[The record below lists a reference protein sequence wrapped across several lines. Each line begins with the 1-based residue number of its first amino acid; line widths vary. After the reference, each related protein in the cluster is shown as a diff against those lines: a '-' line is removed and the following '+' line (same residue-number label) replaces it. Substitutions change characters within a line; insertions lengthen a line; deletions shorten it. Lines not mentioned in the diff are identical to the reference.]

1 MIAIR
6 TLHFPSSVALV
17 RGLRG
22 LRDQGI
28 HCRGLLFLA
37 LNERGEAHLAI
48 AEDLSDGAKVK
59 IGQKL
64 ALKPPFSGRVFY
76 FDAVHPVGRQTA
88 IVNGDRRIGKLATL
102 VDATALVAS
111 YAQEMDGQ
119 SVFFGCTPH
128 QPGSWWVQ
136 GTTAIPLHERG
147 FVECIPMEAGVVAR
161 RTLDDSLYFLPA
173 DGTVAGDA
181 HYWQAVY
188 KSPLGNI
195 LMLER
200 RTHTGR
206 LVLSCQ
212 RGLVEVDL
220 RGLPRVREDASVE
233 LPGGYAVLGRITDG
247 AFAVSRGIA
256 QDWGFDEL
264 GPATL
269 LGSRGGNL
277 KKLAKLLSKH
287 PQLL

>member
-1 MIAIR
+1 M
-6 TLHFPSSVALV
+6 
-17 RGLRG
+17 
-22 LRDQGI
+22 
-28 HCRGLLFLA
+28 A
-37 LNERGEAHLAI
+37 LNERGEAHLAV
-48 AEDLSDGAKVK
+48 AEDLNDGAKIK

-64 ALKPPFSGRVFY
+64 ALSPPFSGRVFY
-76 FDAVHPVGRQTA
+76 FDAVHPVGHRSA

-102 VDATALVAS
+102 ADATALIAS
-111 YAQEMDGQ
+111 YAEEMDGQ

-136 GTTAIPLHERG
+136 GTNVVPLHERG
-147 FVECIPMEAGVVAR
+147 FVDCVPLEAGVVAR
-161 RTLDDSLYFLPA
+161 KTLDNVLYFLPA
-173 DGTVAGDA
+173 DSAVSGDVRQ
-181 HYWQAVY
+181 WKPVY
-188 KSPLGNI
+188 ASSLGNI

-200 RTHTGR
+200 RVRAGR
-206 LVLSCQ
+206 IVLSCQ

-220 RGLPRVREDASVE
+220 RALPNVREETAVE
-233 LPGGYAVLGRITDG
+233 LQGGYAILGRITDG

-256 QDWGFDEL
+256 EDWGFDEL
-264 GPATL
+264 GPAAL

>member
-1 MIAIR
+1 M
-6 TLHFPSSVALV
+6 
-17 RGLRG
+17 RG
-22 LRDQGI
+22 QGI
-28 HCRGLLFLA
+28 HGRGLLFLA
-37 LNERGEAHLAI
+37 LNERGEAHLAV
-48 AEDLSDGAKVK
+48 AEDLSDGAKIK

-76 FDAVHPVGRQTA
+76 FDAVHPVGRRSA

-111 YAQEMDGQ
+111 YAEEMDGQ

-136 GTTAIPLHERG
+136 GTSAIALHERG
-147 FVECIPMEAGVVAR
+147 FVECVPMEAGVVAR
-161 RTLDDSLYFLPA
+161 RILDNALYFLPA
-173 DGTVAGDA
+173 DSTVAGDIRE
-181 HYWQAVY
+181 WQKIY
-188 KSPLGNI
+188 SSPMGNI
-195 LMLER
+195 LMVER
-200 RTHTGR
+200 RPKDGR

-220 RGLPRVREDASVE
+220 RNLPKVREETAVDLA
-233 LPGGYAVLGRITDG
+233 GGYAVLGRITDG
-247 AFAVSRGIA
+247 AFAVSRGNA
-256 QDWGFDEL
+256 EDWGFDEL